1 MITIYLLIISAFT
14 KSIMDTLQ
22 FHFDNSIFSHL
33 KHLWWNPLTSWKNKW
48 KNGDPSQGE
57 RFWGSSRWFVRFTD
71 AWHFFQGMMITC
83 LMLSIVLY
91 QTVFSIWIDFFVM
104 YFIFTFTF
112 EIMFRLWKN

>member
-1 MITIYLLIISAFT
+1 MITIYLLIISAFA
-14 KSIMDTLQ
+14 KSIMDTLH
-22 FHFDNSIFSHL
+22 FHFDISIFSNL
-33 KHLWWNPLTSWKNKW
+33 KQSWWNPLTSWKNKW
-48 KNGDPSQGE
+48 KNGDPKQGE
-57 RFWGSSRWFVRFTD
+57 NFWGSSRWFVRFTD

-112 EIMFRLWKN
+112 EAMFRIWKK